1 MRGYRVAYADWVC
14 GAILTA
20 VLAAMP
26 VRGQIEFPA
35 PGEFSADSVRLGF
48 GLGFQSHRTT
58 WGISYRAGD
67 GGSLALRNYTEF
79 VDISIPEPPFNP
91 LLSNEPP
98 AGRDSADLPLVIDFA
113 LPVRRAELALASGRV
128 SATASLRVFDY
139 LGVELGSLDGI
150 EIPGSGGPEGW
161 IRTVGV
167 GTSAP
172 QGISKLVVDYGDAP
186 QPELLHS
193 LKVEYLS
200 RPTFRTVIPQVARGR
215 LEQGG
220 RLETSISIVAAGSPM
235 AGEVRFFDQSGQPL
249 LVAGESGIP
258 LFDSI
263 ENGQFIETNLFD
275 REEFQGYAVIESG
288 SPVAVSATYSAVR
301 GDGTLFSEAGVAG
314 STPALR
320 AVGSA
325 RELRRLGTVSPG
337 VRINDLRTAL
347 AVVNLS
353 DQPAH
358 VIFSFNWQGASSAR
372 TDGAYRDLPPHGQYA
387 GFLAD
392 LLSLGGEEAR
402 GSLTVYANQPFAV
415 TTLETRD
422 GLPVASLPLAVV
434 DP

>member
-1 MRGYRVAYADWVC
+1 MRGQRVAYTDWVC

-20 VLAAMP
+20 FLFALP
-26 VRGQIEFPA
+26 VRGQIDLPA
-35 PGEFSADSVRLGF
+35 PGEFSDDSVTLGF
-48 GLGFQSHRTT
+48 GSGFQSHRTT

-67 GGSLALRNYTEF
+67 GGTLALRNYTEF

-98 AGRDSADLPLVIDFA
+98 AGRDSAGLPLVIDFA
-113 LPVRRAELALASGRV
+113 LPIRRVELALASGRV

-139 LGVELGSLDGI
+139 LGVELGRLDGI
-150 EIPGSGGPEGW
+150 QILGSGEPEGG
-161 IRTVGV
+161 IHSVGV
-167 GTSAP
+167 GTSAS
-172 QGISKLVVDYGDAP
+172 QGIAKLVVDYGDAP

-200 RPTFRTVIPQVARGR
+200 RPTFRIVIPQVARGR
-215 LEQGG
+215 LQQGG
-220 RLETSISIVAAGSPM
+220 RLETSIAIAAAGSPT
-235 AGEVRFFDQSGQPL
+235 AGEIRFFDQNGQPL
-249 LVAGESGIP
+249 LVGGESSIP
-258 LFDSI
+258 VSDPTQS
-263 ENGQFIETNLFD
+263 GQFIETNAFD

-288 SPVAVSATYSAVR
+288 SPLAVSATYSAID
-301 GDGTLFSEAGVAG
+301 GDGTVFSEAGVAG
-314 STPALR
+314 STPALLV
-320 AVGSA
+320 VGTA

-337 VRINDLRTAL
+337 VRTNDLRTAL

-353 DQPAH
+353 DQSSH
-358 VIFSFNWQGASSAR
+358 VIFSFRWQGASFDR
-372 TDGAYRDLPPHGQYA
+372 TDGAYLDLPPHGQYA

-392 LLSLGGEEAR
+392 LFSLGGEEAR
-402 GSLTVYANQPFAV
+402 GSLTVYANQPFSV